1 MTTLVEHARR
11 ELTLLG
17 EDPPFAASLI
27 AALEG
32 FTTYRHSGGSAESG
46 IDLLERLLRREALTP
61 ITSDPAEWID
71 RSEES
76 GSPMWQ
82 NARDSRAIS
91 TDGGKTWWYVEARHP
106 GERCHRRGKLGTL
119 KRCGECGG
127 TGVLFLPDPSLRRPK
142 APQR

>member
-11 ELTLLG
+11 ELALLG

-32 FTTYRHSGGSAESG
+32 FTTYGHSGGSAASG

-61 ITSDPAEWID
+61 ITSDPAEWVD

-82 NARDSRAIS
+82 NARESRAVS
-91 TDGGKTWWYVEARHP
+91 TDGGKTWWYVDARHP
-106 GERCHRRGKLGTL
+106 GERCHDGDELGVL
-119 KRCGECGG
+119 VRCRMCGG
-127 TGVLFLPDPSLRRPK
+127 SGVLHRPDKLPPAPE
-142 APQR
+142 PQR